1 MVISQI
7 FRLMGGDGIELYN
20 QVRSISRSQQVAR
33 AMQQYNPKLHDVA
46 SKAKRP
52 DKRIFVPSGQKDPIT
67 QADIMVEDTAPVS
80 RVPVAFQ
87 NYIINQKS
95 AFAAGGGV
103 TLKPSKEGTK
113 LFDYV
118 STNWYDNKT
127 DFQLQEIFR
136 QVMACSQAAVIFYG
150 EKGAESFDDFRYK
163 FKVVSPEKGD
173 ILEPIFDDNDDL
185 ISFGREYTLT
195 IDGKDVTRYD
205 LYVINES
212 GKVEIRRYEN
222 GSPLLSFTDELGDP
236 TYILTTPYTKL
247 PVVYWSQDAPECDIT
262 SEMIHEFEWAF
273 SDFCTQMGYSGE
285 AILFGKGSVLNLP
298 AKGQAGKFIEG
309 SADSDLKYVQAES
322 QHESRGFQ
330 FRVLRDFIF
339 GLNHAVYLD
348 IETMKALGDV
358 SGRALKYYLLNVY
371 MEAAG
376 KQKGYLGIGVQRM
389 ANWMLHEWRELAGGE
404 SSLRVYVEFS
414 QYEVDDQE
422 GKVELAMKANGGLPV
437 VTHKNSIAMA
447 GLEEDAT
454 LALEEINGQSMDGN
468 GSSEDVV
475 DEV

>member
-1 MVISQI
+1 MNTIAI
-7 FRLMGGDGIELYN
+7 YRLMREDGLSLYN
-20 QVRSISRSQQVAR
+20 EVRQLSRSQQVAR
-33 AMQQYNPKLHDVA
+33 GLSQYNPKLHDVA

-52 DKRIFVPSGQKDPIT
+52 DKRIFVPSGQRDPIT
-67 QADIMVEDTAPVS
+67 GADILIEDTAPVS

-103 TLKPSKEGTK
+103 TLKPSKEGTAV
-113 LFDYV
+113 FDFM
-118 STNWYDNKT
+118 SSNWYDNKT
-127 DFQLQEIFR
+127 DFQLQDIFR

-150 EKGAESFDDFRYK
+150 EKGAESFEDFRYK
-163 FKVVSPEKGD
+163 FKIVSPEKGD
-173 ILEPIFDDNDDL
+173 TLEPIFDEDTDNL
-185 ISFGREYTLT
+185 IAFGREYQLS
-195 IDGKDVTRYD
+195 KENVTRYD
-205 LYVINES
+205 LYIINES
-212 GKVEIRRYEN
+212 GRVEIRRYEN
-222 GSPLLSFTDELGDP
+222 GSPLLNLTDHEGQP
-236 TYILTTPYTKL
+236 TYILSTPYTKL
-247 PVVYWSQDAPECDIT
+247 PVVYWSQDTPECDIT
-262 SEMIHEFEWAF
+262 SEMIQEFETAL
-273 SDFCTQMGYSGE
+273 SDFSTQMGYSGE

-309 SADSDLKYVQAES
+309 SSDSDLKYVQAES

-330 FRVLRDFIF
+330 FRMLRDFIF

-348 IETMKALGDV
+348 IETMKSLGDV

-371 MEAAG
+371 MEASG

-389 ANWMLHEWRELAGGE
+389 ANWMLHEWRSLAGGDK
-404 SSLRVYVEFS
+404 SLRVYVEFS

-422 GKVELAMKANGGLPV
+422 GKVELAMRANGGLPV

-454 LALEEINGQSMDGN
+454 LALEEINEQSMSGN
-468 GSSEDVV
+468 VTNEEVI